1 MNNTILDLAAYL
13 IIYSFL
19 GWVLEVCIVA
29 IKDRRFRNRGF
40 SNLPF
45 CLMYGIMMDVL
56 IVLWPRLIDHM
67 LFKFVAAFVVF
78 VVVQSATDFVSS
90 RICRRML
97 WKYEDIT
104 PYNGQWLNLL
114 VAIGFAVILWCGAEL
129 LHPLVFVFIHIL
141 PSIVVQIFCVV
152 VGCVFFVDFL
162 LILYIMFRD
171 RGNQKINEYQQKQRE
186 YQSGM
191 NGRIYERIWSR
202 IEKAYPNMEENPDAQ
217 KNYVFAKGIC
227 LDKIFWVF
235 FVSAL
240 LGDIIETFYCRAV
253 GGVWMSRSS
262 VLYGPFSI
270 VWGIGA
276 VVLTLVLSRFANK
289 ADRYIFLIGALLG
302 GVYEYACSVFTEIFL
317 GTVFWD
323 YSHMPFNIGGRTNL
337 LYMVFWGILSVVWIK
352 LIYPNMSKVIEKIP
366 PLTGKIV
373 TWILIAFMVCNA
385 LISAMAMIRYTERQD
400 GITADNVIEE
410 FLDTTY
416 KDELIEKVWP
426 NMVITE

>member
-1 MNNTILDLAAYL
+1 MSYTILDFITYL

-45 CLMYGIMMDVL
+45 CLMYGIMMDIL
-56 IVLWPRLIDHM
+56 IVLWPSLTGHTV
-67 LFKFVAAFVVF
+67 FKCIAAFVVF
-78 VVVQSATDFVSS
+78 VAVQSATDFVAS
-90 RICRRML
+90 RVCNRML

-114 VAIGFAVILWCGAEL
+114 VAIGFTAVLWCCVEL
-129 LHPLVFVFIHIL
+129 LHPLVFLLVTII
-141 PSIVVQIFCVV
+141 PDIVLEISCFAI
-152 VGCVFFVDFL
+152 GGALFVDSL
-162 LILYIMFRD
+162 LTLYIMFRN
-171 RGNQKINEYQQKQRE
+171 RGNQRVNEYQRKSQE
-186 YQSGM
+186 YQSNM
-191 NGRIYERIWSR
+191 NGRIYNRIWKR
-202 IEKAYPNMEENPDAQ
+202 IEKAYPNMENDPDAEG
-217 KNYVFAKGIC
+217 KYIFAQGIC
-227 LDKIFWVF
+227 LDKIIWVF
-235 FVSAL
+235 LVSAL

-253 GGVWMSRSS
+253 AGIWMSRSS

-270 VWGIGA
+270 VWGLGA
-276 VVLTLVLSRFANK
+276 VVLTLVLSRFAHK
-289 ADRYIFLIGALLG
+289 ADRYIFLVGALLG
-302 GVYEYACSVFTEIFL
+302 GVYEYVCSVFTEVVF

-352 LIYPNMSKVIEKIP
+352 IIYPRMSGLIEKIP

-373 TWILIAFMVCNA
+373 TWLLIAFMICNSI
-385 LISAMAMIRYTERQD
+385 ISAMAMVRYTERQE
-400 GITADNVIEE
+400 GITADNVVEE
-410 FLDTTY
+410 FLDVTY
-416 KDELIEKVWP
+416 QDELIEKVWP